1 MIWLDGGLARVK
13 GRNGITPFHLLAQK
27 GNADL
32 VARCLRG
39 SPECIQDDLLDVQN
53 ALHLA
58 VIHDRFEVLLVLVG
72 WFQRMSQRDAD
83 TIEYRVLNRADIDY
97 NTPLHLAASK
107 NDRQACFS
115 FLLQFLFKI
124 IYKNKFYH
132 VKRMGFHL
140 KLK

>member
-1 MIWLDGGLARVK
+1 MDQDEFVRRMICLEGHLARVK

-39 SPECIQDDLLDVQN
+39 SPECIQDEIVDVQN

-107 NDRQACFS
+107 NDHDETVTTMSVGSA
-115 FLLQFLFKI
+115 K
-124 IYKNKFYH
+124 
-132 VKRMGFHL
+132 
-140 KLK
+140 